1 MHKCIFHHTG
11 PQLPIPVKKESN
23 VLGLYSIHSAEDLL
37 QLLDN
42 IHGKRFMTAQ
52 LEINTALPRYFGDM
66 A

>member
-11 PQLPIPVKKESN
+11 RQSPMP

-37 QLLDN
+37 QLLDD
-42 IHGKRFMTAQ
+42 IHGQRFMTAQ
-52 LEINTALPRYFGDM
+52 LETNTALPRYFGDM